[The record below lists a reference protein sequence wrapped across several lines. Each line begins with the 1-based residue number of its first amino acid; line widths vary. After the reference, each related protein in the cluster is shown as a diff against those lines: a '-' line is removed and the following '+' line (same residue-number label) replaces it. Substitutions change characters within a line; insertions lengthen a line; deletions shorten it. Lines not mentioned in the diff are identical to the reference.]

1 MKAVTNHHSGHLY
14 TWLVCH
20 LSCLYID
27 LFNISAKPPFS
38 HGLYNSVYKSC
49 SISIEPKQCFH
60 NVNQVSICCC
70 FQGILSPE
78 DARKAVDTG
87 VDGIVVSNHGG
98 RQLDYSPA
106 TLDMIAP
113 IRAAIGHR
121 VPLLMDG
128 GIRRGTDV
136 LKVSLPSVV

>member
-1 MKAVTNHHSGHLY
+1 L
-14 TWLVCH
+14 
-20 LSCLYID
+20 
-27 LFNISAKPPFS
+27 
-38 HGLYNSVYKSC
+38 
-49 SISIEPKQCFH
+49 
-60 NVNQVSICCC
+60 
-70 FQGILSPE
+70 QGILSPE
-78 DARKAVDTG
+78 DARKAVDIG

-113 IRAAIGHR
+113 IRAAIGHQ

-136 LKVSLPSVV
+136 LKASILATHICHHNAFCWRAFAQGVALSLCG